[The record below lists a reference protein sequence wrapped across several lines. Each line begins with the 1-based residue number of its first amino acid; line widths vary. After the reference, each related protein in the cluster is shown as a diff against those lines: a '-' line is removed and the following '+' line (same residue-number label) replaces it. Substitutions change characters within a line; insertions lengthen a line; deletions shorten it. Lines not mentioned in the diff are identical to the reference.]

1 MQHQAAVIHHITKKK
16 IILGFL
22 LSYTV
27 AANVNAQQGYKN
39 LVLEGGGVKGFAY
52 AGAFQV
58 LDSLGILQ
66 QIERVGGSSVGAIQA
81 TLLAIGYTPSEM
93 MEVAA
98 HIPLKDFNDGF
109 VPGGFSRMKRRF
121 GFFKGEKIAEW
132 IEELISRKTGDAN
145 ITFAQ
150 LHAQK
155 QTNNYKDLYITGTD
169 LTSRCLRVF
178 SHETYPNMK
187 VKDAL
192 RISFSIPLY
201 FEPLKMDEHGNVY
214 KEDSDNKYHLMV
226 DGGLLSNYPIHIF
239 DDVSF
244 RNADGSN
251 FNEDDQNKET
261 LGLLLERPEFM
272 GYAAGKEGYSLPIH
286 SLTEYMKAVYQ
297 TVIDKPNPDDMNLK
311 RTIHIS
317 HLGISGRVRKL
328 PAPLIT
334 QLMESGREGVRKHF
348 GTVEPKVATTGVVK

>member
-1 MQHQAAVIHHITKKK
+1 MQHRAAANHLFTMKRTII
-16 IILGFL
+16 IIL
-22 LSYTV
+22 LSFTI
-27 AANVNAQQGYKN
+27 AANLNAQNRYKN

-66 QIERVGGSSVGAIQA
+66 HIERVGGSSVGAIQA

-98 HIPLKDFNDGF
+98 NIPLKEFNDGF

-121 GFFKGEKIAEW
+121 GFFKGQKITAW
-132 IEELISRKTGDAN
+132 IEELIIRKTGDAN

-150 LHAQK
+150 LHAQRQSK
-155 QTNNYKDLYITGTD
+155 SFKDLYITGTD
-169 LTSRCLRVF
+169 LTSRSLRIF
-178 SHETYPNMK
+178 SHQSYPNMK

-214 KEDSDNKYHLMV
+214 KEDPENKYHLMV
-226 DGGLLSNYPIHIF
+226 DGGVLSNYPVHIF
-239 DDVSF
+239 DDERF
-244 RNADGSN
+244 RNVDGSN
-251 FNEDDQNKET
+251 FNGDDQNTET
-261 LGLLLERPEFM
+261 IGLLLERPEFM
-272 GYAAGKEGYSLPIH
+272 GYASGEEGYALPIH
-286 SLTEYMKAVYQ
+286 SLSEYMKAVYQ
-297 TVIDKPNPDDMNLK
+297 TVVDRPNPDKPSLK

-328 PAPLIT
+328 PASLIS
-334 QLMESGREGVRKHF
+334 QLMESGRQGVRMHF
-348 GTVEPKVATTGVVK
+348 SETVHKIAAAKKP